1 MWETV
6 MLQLKAVK
14 DGSKDSLEM
23 YMDYFYGK
31 LYDSVFFFYILFPLG
46 TLQEKISYG
55 KAKDNRTSHTAF
67 HRFQYLY
74 YRFHAAL
81 PQKKN

>member
-6 MLQLKAVK
+6 MLHLKAVK

-31 LYDSVFFFYILFPLG
+31 LYDSVFFFPLG
-46 TLQEKISYG
+46 TLQEKTSYG
-55 KAKDNRTSHTAF
+55 KAKDNRTPHTAF

-81 PQKKN
+81 PQKEN